1 MILTLMAMIFE
12 DAIGVAVNVGCWF
25 HRRGLFYV
33 CQPMGPED
41 IQQRKFSRFVDDR
54 QRMYSN
60 ANLADLMKQEAK
72 INRKLM
78 NIALVTNCEI

>member
-1 MILTLMAMIFE
+1 M
-12 DAIGVAVNVGCWF
+12 
-25 HRRGLFYV
+25 R
-33 CQPMGPED
+33 PED

-60 ANLADLMKQEAK
+60 ENLVDLMKQEAK